1 MWRGGSVPLG
11 DRLSIRPNC
20 PPVSSESARTVNMQ
34 PKYQTE
40 DSRSARRAY
49 CAAPSG
55 LIVMCVLLFSEVPIS
70 TPIVD
75 LTGSPCIPPP
85 RDLCS
90 SRKEKVAGHARSLA
104 AAPPLFTLL
113 RGRGILGSSHPALC
127 IDPPSEARG
136 WLLRTATRRSRS

>member
-49 CAAPSG
+49 CVVPSG
-55 LIVMCVLLFSEVPIS
+55 LIVMFVLPFSGVPLS
-70 TPIVD
+70 PIVD
-75 LTGSPCIPPP
+75 LTESRRIPQP
-85 RDLCS
+85 RDLCPS
-90 SRKEKVAGHARSLA
+90 QKEKAAGHAR
-104 AAPPLFTLL
+104 
-113 RGRGILGSSHPALC
+113 
-127 IDPPSEARG
+127 
-136 WLLRTATRRSRS
+136 

>member
-55 LIVMCVLLFSEVPIS
+55 LIVMFVLLFSKVPIS

-75 LTGSPCIPPP
+75 LTGSPRIPQN
-85 RDLCS
+85 RVIVVLS
-90 SRKEKVAGHARSLA
+90 ERKVAGYA
-104 AAPPLFTLL
+104 
-113 RGRGILGSSHPALC
+113 
-127 IDPPSEARG
+127 
-136 WLLRTATRRSRS
+136 